1 MDRENKSAEGSSAGS
16 FILRLVFIISLPLFV
31 FWVAEYH
38 PLVFGA
44 VLLFIVVFVTPL
56 YFAILI
62 LDKVLRDIFS
72 LFDR

>member
-1 MDRENKSAEGSSAGS
+1 MDTENKSAEGSSAGP
-16 FILRLVFIISLPLFV
+16 FILWLVLSGGLILFV
-31 FWVAEYH
+31 FWVVEYH